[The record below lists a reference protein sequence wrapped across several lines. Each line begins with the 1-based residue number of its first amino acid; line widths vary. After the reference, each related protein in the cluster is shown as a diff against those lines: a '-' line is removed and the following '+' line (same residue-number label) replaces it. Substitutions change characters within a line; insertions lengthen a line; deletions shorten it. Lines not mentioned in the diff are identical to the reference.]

1 MRGGVPKGARGGP
14 RVNRRVLR
22 SLRACTERSRG
33 RGSDAAPR
41 THVDFCYATHVR
53 VFFALM
59 LVGVLAIGV
68 TLVLRAGPSLDA
80 GLAAQLE
87 RRGRVA
93 VLGDDALLGV
103 KLEGT
108 ELVAPESLG
117 AALDGH
123 DEEALLEAMRGA
135 GVDAL
140 LVGAGPRVEEDA
152 PLRAQLA
159 AYRSLRSLRGVYL
172 TPTHALYAP
181 GVSADLGDA
190 AAALPR
196 VAREILD
203 GQPPPRIAR
212 FPEPIRRIR
221 SVEVMVLLR
230 DRGQARL
237 WRSARGSS
245 VARAL
250 VTASVVARQRWAERQ
265 DALGGPLARRLPHLD
280 VEVAILEEDGTL
292 GVTTPAFV
300 ERVFYPVHG
309 VAYERP
315 GAWRYQLPDATQAS
329 GEGSAVKAYESLFA
343 DNALP
348 TDSLR
353 RRDMRFYRLVTTS
366 LGASFAPAR
375 SAPPPNSD
383 GLGEGDVLDS
393 VDAAAER

>member
-1 MRGGVPKGARGGP
+1 MRVFLALALAL
-14 RVNRRVLR
+14 VVALVVTLALR
-22 SLRACTERSRG
+22 SE
-33 RGSDAAPR
+33 
-41 THVDFCYATHVR
+41 
-53 VFFALM
+53 
-59 LVGVLAIGV
+59 
-68 TLVLRAGPSLDA
+68 PSLDA
-80 GLAAQLE
+80 GLATELE
-87 RRGRVA
+87 RRGTVA
-93 VLGDDALLGV
+93 VLGDDALLEV
-103 KLEGT
+103 KPEGT
-108 ELVAPESLG
+108 VLVARGPL
-117 AALDGH
+117 APALEGH
-123 DEEALLEAMRGA
+123 DEDALLEAMRAA
-135 GVDAL
+135 GIEAL
-140 LVGAGPRVEEDA
+140 LVASGPRVEEDA
-152 PLRAQLA
+152 PLGAQLA
-159 AYRSLRSLRGVYL
+159 AYRSLRSLRAVYL

-190 AAALPR
+190 AGALPR
-196 VAREILD
+196 VAREILE
-203 GQPPPRIAR
+203 GQQPPRIAR

-245 VARAL
+245 IARAL

-353 RRDMRFYRLVTTS
+353 RRDLRFYRLVTTS
-366 LGASFAPAR
+366 VGASFAPAR
-375 SAPPPNSD
+375 AAPAEDSD
-383 GLGEGDVLDS
+383 GLGAGTMLDGVEEAAGDVLGDT
-393 VDAAAER
+393 RR